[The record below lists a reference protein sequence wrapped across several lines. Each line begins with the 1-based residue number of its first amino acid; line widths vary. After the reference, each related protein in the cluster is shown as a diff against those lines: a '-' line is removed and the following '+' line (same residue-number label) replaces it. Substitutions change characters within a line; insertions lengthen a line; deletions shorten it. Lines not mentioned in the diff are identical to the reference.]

1 MACEAWRR
9 DTAREILGKDKEA
22 LNCDLSEALFD
33 LGEPQKYRGLFL
45 FRRKQLKDFIK
56 ERHQAA
62 AILEFLEQSHEKL
75 WPVGP
80 KIHEHYR
87 QGTGP
92 GVSCFP
98 PTHSPILP
106 SS

>member
-1 MACEAWRR
+1 VACEVCRR
-9 DTAREILGKDKEA
+9 ATAREILEKDKEA

-75 WPVGP
+75 WPVVP

-87 QGTGP
+87 QEASP
-92 GVSCFP
+92 GVSWLP